1 MVDNETLV
9 AAQKEPEEYPE
20 LLVRVAGYSAHFVE
34 LNRKAQDTIISR
46 TVQSL

>member
-1 MVDNETLV
+1 LI
-9 AAQKEPEEYPE
+9 AAQKEPEDYPE

-34 LNRKAQDTIISR
+34 LNRKCQDSMIAR